1 MNINKVISGVV
12 VLTACMYSNFSSANL
27 DNSCDG
33 EQSIFSDYTVKGNK
47 YVAVCY
53 VNDKIR
59 YVFGKDGDKPDILLN
74 VPKDKVEFS
83 LSGNGDQSITIPNGA
98 YSYTVGEYLRGGPFI
113 QVWKNQKLIS
123 EIELGG
129 KVLENNISDY
139 ANPDIESNINSNS
152 NSNSNSSAKDSF
164 KLSVSGKYRDI
175 APGRYYF
182 WKYQL
187 ISNMDDLKIHKIT
200 VNRGRC
206 SVNESKITYMTRVQ
220 EQNMLNRV
228 HYGSKAQQITEDNEV
243 PRTSWDLN
251 YSDVYYFTVSTDSDY
266 GKCKPQEVV
275 IETNQGSSKFTWDL

>member
-1 MNINKVISGVV
+1 MKRLIISMAMLNIS
-12 VLTACMYSNFSSANL
+12 MFSTFTFANP

-33 EQSIFSDYTVKGNK
+33 EQSIFSDYTAKGNK

-59 YVFGKDGDKPDILLN
+59 YVFGKDGAKPDILLN
-74 VPKDKVEFS
+74 VPKDKVEFT
-83 LSGNGDQSITIPNGA
+83 LSGNGDQSVTIPNGA

-113 QVWKNQKLIS
+113 QVWKNEKLIS

-129 KVLENNISDY
+129 KVLENNIGDY
-139 ANPDIESNINSNS
+139 ANPDIELNSNS
-152 NSNSNSSAKDSF
+152 NVSTKDLF

-175 APGRYYF
+175 APGRHYF

-187 ISNMDDLKIHKIT
+187 ISNVDNLKIESIT

-206 SVNESKITYMTRVQ
+206 SIGERKITYPTKVQ
-220 EQNMLNRV
+220 EQNTLNRV
-228 HYGSKAQQITEDNEV
+228 RYGSKAQQIKEDNEI

-275 IETNQGSSKFTWDL
+275 IETNQGSSKLTWDL

>member
-1 MNINKVISGVV
+1 MKKLIISMAMINISM
-12 VLTACMYSNFSSANL
+12 LSTFTFANP

-53 VNDKIR
+53 VHDNIR
-59 YVFGKDGDKPDILLN
+59 YVFGKDGTKPDILLN
-74 VPKDKVEFS
+74 VPKDKVEFT
-83 LSGNGDQSITIPNGA
+83 LSGNGDQSVTIPNGV
-98 YSYTVGEYLRGGPFI
+98 YNYTVGEYVRGGPFI
-113 QVWKNQKLIS
+113 QVWKNEKLIS

-139 ANPDIESNINSNS
+139 ANPDVELNSNS
-152 NSNSNSSAKDSF
+152 NSNSNSNVSTKDLF

-175 APGRYYF
+175 APGRHYF

-187 ISNMDDLKIHKIT
+187 ISNVDNLKIESIT

-206 SVNESKITYMTRVQ
+206 SIGERKITYPTKVQ
-220 EQNMLNRV
+220 EQNTLNRV
-228 HYGSKAQQITEDNEV
+228 RYGSKAQQIKEDYEI

>member
-1 MNINKVISGVV
+1 MKKLIISMVMLNV
-12 VLTACMYSNFSSANL
+12 SMFSTFTFANPE
-27 DNSCDG
+27 NSCDG

-53 VNDKIR
+53 VHDNIR
-59 YVFGKDGDKPDILLN
+59 YVFGKDGAKPDVLLN
-74 VPKDKVEFS
+74 VPKDKVEFT
-83 LSGNGDQSITIPNGA
+83 LSGNGDQSVTIPNGA

-113 QVWKNQKLIS
+113 QVWKNKKIIS
-123 EIELGG
+123 EVELGG

-139 ANPDIESNINSNS
+139 ASTDIESNSNRKNSN
-152 NSNSNSSAKDSF
+152 KDLF
-164 KLSVSGKYRDI
+164 KLSVSGKYRDV
-175 APGRYYF
+175 APGRHYF

-187 ISNMDDLKIHKIT
+187 ISNVDNLKIESIT

-206 SVNESKITYMTRVQ
+206 LINENKITYMTRVQ

-228 HYGSKAQQITEDNEV
+228 HYGSKAKRISEDNEV

-251 YSDVYYFTVSTDSDY
+251 YNDVYYFTVSTDSDY

-275 IETNQGSSKFTWDL
+275 IETNQGRSTLTWDL